1 MKDLQSYIN
10 TKNLKMF
17 LRKNGNALQL
27 HILPTGWL
35 KVYVGLL
42 SKLLYMISKR
52 QEFNFIQS
60 RYPPNSRLQSE
71 VHQVSFDKKKM

>member
-1 MKDLQSYIN
+1 ML
-10 TKNLKMF
+10 
-17 LRKNGNALQL
+17 
-27 HILPTGWL
+27 LPTGWL